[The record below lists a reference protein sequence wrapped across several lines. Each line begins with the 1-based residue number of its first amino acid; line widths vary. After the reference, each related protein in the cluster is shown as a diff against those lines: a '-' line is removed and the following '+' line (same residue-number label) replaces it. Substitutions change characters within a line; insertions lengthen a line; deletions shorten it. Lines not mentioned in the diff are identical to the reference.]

1 MRFLP
6 LCVGAALAV
15 AHPAEAGPWCVEPLV
30 IAPRPG
36 NVLPP
41 RPELLLFRER
51 ARFGGKPLPEEP
63 RLQVHASINGKAV
76 PVTLRRERQ
85 GGYDLTFVKVH
96 SKRRGTLALRA
107 AHRCPA
113 PRGTANEE
121 IEVVDFPTCFE
132 SSLLA
137 RYTIGEPPQLSPEA
151 GEVAVQYET
160 RIGLTRDDYYF
171 FFGVPVSV
179 PALLFEVRWRRD
191 ERAEWRSFV
200 TPAHP
205 VLGEARA
212 EGLDTAEVAEHG
224 ESEPEGPRR
233 AEVRIG
239 EQRCHAPDIPL
250 PLMQLGFQ
258 VEVVARLA
266 DGRAVPLA
274 GVPRNLTYPATE
286 QTLARER
293 RSEGDR

>member
-1 MRFLP
+1 MSSLP
-6 LCVGAALAV
+6 KWACVVVALAV
-15 AHPAEAGPWCVEPLV
+15 ARPAEAGPWCVEPLV

-51 ARFGGKPLPEEP
+51 ARFGGRLLPDEP
-63 RLQVHASINGKAV
+63 RLRVRASIDGKAV
-76 PVTLRRERQ
+76 PVTLRHERK
-85 GGYDLTFVKVH
+85 GGYDLTFVKVQ
-96 SKRRGTLALRA
+96 SKRRGALALRA
-107 AHRCPA
+107 KHRCPA
-113 PRGTANEE
+113 ARGTE
-121 IEVVDFPTCFE
+121 IEYADFPTCFE

-160 RIGLTRDDYYF
+160 RIGLTRGDYYF

-191 ERAEWRSFV
+191 EHAKWRSFV

-212 EGLDTAEVAEHG
+212 EDLDTEEVTEHG
-224 ESEPEGPRR
+224 ESEPAGPRR

-239 EQRCHAPDIPL
+239 EQRCHAPDLPL
-250 PLMQLGFQ
+250 ALMQLGFE
-258 VEVVARLA
+258 VEVMARLA
-266 DGRAVPLA
+266 DGRELPLT
-274 GVPRNLTYPATE
+274 GMPRNLTYPTTE
-286 QTLARER
+286 QTRAREQR
-293 RSEGDR
+293 FDAGK